1 MKFHSDLMYRMDF
14 PFIIKT
20 KGTQQLRGS
29 YTMGKNLEHQ
39 FSMLVRE
46 IRKEYVG
53 NGPKEISTRFV
64 GNWAISEMRGNLT
77 NVEKFMITSEQGQ
90 YMVHQA
96 RTKMVK
102 EIYKKQE
109 VVGKFEDLIGAK
121 MLRLFSDINIEQD
134 IAMTVF
140 VFEES
145 VDLKAK

>member
-1 MKFHSDLMYRMDF
+1 
-14 PFIIKT
+14 
-20 KGTQQLRGS
+20 
-29 YTMGKNLEHQ
+29 MGKNLEHQ

-64 GNWAISEMRGNLT
+64 GNWAISEMKGNLT
-77 NVEKFMITSEQGQ
+77 NVEKFMISSEQGQ
-90 YMVHQA
+90 QMVHQA

-102 EIYKKQE
+102 EIYEKPE
-109 VVGKFEDLIGAK
+109 VVDKFEALIGARV
-121 MLRLFSDINIEQD
+121 LRLFSDINIEQD

-140 VFEES
+140 VFDES